1 MTLKTPKDLA
11 LEARKLGKK
20 SISYSQIK
28 QFTECPHRWKLRY
41 IDGHKERKPSIHT
54 VFGTA
59 MHETIQHYVEM
70 VYKASAKAADEFDHH
85 SYLKERMR
93 AQYKVEIDLG
103 VEQFSSAGE
112 MNEFYLDGVEIIDF
126 LKKKRRLYFG
136 KKNTEFLGSELP
148 ILVETDA
155 NNNVLLMGFVDLV
168 LKEHGKIR
176 IIDIKTSRST
186 WSKQKKKAEGL
197 QLRLYKRYFAKQYDV
212 DESDIVIEYLIVKR
226 KIWANS
232 DFPQSRIQQYNPAAG
247 KPSINKAEKVLSTFV
262 NKAFDTDGK
271 KIKTN
276 EYKAVSGPKA
286 RHCGFCPY
294 KNNYE
299 LCPVENRI
307 QTLSE

>member
-11 LEARKLGKK
+11 MEARKLGKK

-28 QFTECPHRWKLRY
+28 QFTECPRRWKLRY

-59 MHETIQHYVEM
+59 MHETIQHYVEI
-70 VYKASAKAADEFDHH
+70 VYKQSAKSADEFDHH

-103 VEQFSSAGE
+103 VSQFSSPGE
-112 MNEFYLDGVEIIDF
+112 MNEFYLDGIEIIDF

-155 NNNVLLMGFVDLV
+155 NDNILLMGFVDLV

-186 WSKQKKKAEGL
+186 WSKEKKKAEGL

-212 DESDIVIEYLIVKR
+212 DESDIVVEYLIVKR

-232 DFPQSRIQQYNPAAG
+232 DFPQSRIQQYNPASG
-247 KPSINKAEKVLSTFV
+247 KPSVNKAEKTLSNFV
-262 NKAFDTDGK
+262 NEAFDVKGK
-271 KIKTN
+271 KNKDKH
-276 EYKAVSGPKA
+276 YPAVTGVKS
-286 RHCGFCPY
+286 RNCNFCPY
-294 KNNYE
+294 KTNYE
-299 LCPVENRI
+299 LCPVENRT

>member
-1 MTLKTPKDLA
+1 M
-11 LEARKLGKK
+11 EARKLGKK

-28 QFTECPHRWKLRY
+28 QFTDCPHRWKLRY

-70 VYKASAKAADEFDHH
+70 VYKQSAKAADAFDHH
-85 SYLKERMR
+85 SYLKTRMR
-93 AQYKVEIDLG
+93 AQYKVEIEMG
-103 VEQFSSAGE
+103 VSQFSSAGE
-112 MNEFYLDGVEIIDF
+112 MNEFYLDGIEIIDF

-136 KKNTEFLGSELP
+136 KKNVEFLGSELP

-155 NNNVLLMGFVDLV
+155 NENVLLMGFVDLV
-168 LKEHGKIR
+168 IRENGKLR

-186 WSKQKKKAEGL
+186 WSKDKKRSEGL
-197 QLRLYKRYFAKQYDV
+197 QLRLYKKYFAKQYNV
-212 DESDIVIEYLIVKR
+212 SEADIIIEYLIVKR

-232 DFPQSRIQQYNPAAG
+232 DFPQSRIQQYQPAAG
-247 KPSINKAEKVLSTFV
+247 KPSINKSEKVLATFV
-262 NKAFDTDGK
+262 NEAFDKQGK

-276 EYKAVSGPKA
+276 NYPAYPGKKNNNC
-286 RHCGFCPY
+286 HFCPY
-294 KNNYE
+294 KMNYK

-307 QTLSE
+307 RT